1 MVTFSQL
8 QHIDLASLNAAA
20 TDFETMVRS
29 WDLSTKMQN
38 EVIGPVQQSGWHGPT
53 ADAAAG
59 SLTRTRDQIHAAFE
73 EASAIARTLRE
84 AHDEFAA
91 ARKDLQ
97 TAVQHAAGKGLT
109 VDGEG
114 GVHWPPATDPVD
126 KKDPDYAK
134 GRQSDAQA
142 TADEIGKALDRAT
155 EADTAATA
163 ALAGDTGTDSGSF
176 NSNPVGSL
184 AEAEA
189 KQAAQ
194 ILSLG
199 SKATDAQ
206 LTQLQSLLQH
216 HNGDP
221 RFAAAFYGGQEPA
234 TFLASYGAMAQSG
247 DFSDSPARK
256 AAVKG
261 IQDGLGLTLATAT
274 DSHKQPHVSDD
285 WEQRLRKAGGEQIP
299 LDPKANPKSSPYGYQ
314 ILGNILRH
322 GDYDAHFINP
332 IAEHVTQLTNEN
344 PGRWDAVA
352 AMHGSPF
359 QEFQFTGVTDEKGNV
374 HGFNPLSSVLEALG
388 HSPEAATRFFSDP
401 PTAYNPDGSVKS
413 HGGENKYFEM
423 LTDSG
428 ERSLLRDMPYPL
440 RPNPGTA
447 DAFEVGA
454 LGHALEAATTGRGY
468 DDANAP
474 LAKHTPEMS
483 ALTEKIFE
491 TYGTKDGPEQLHG
504 DKALF
509 GAMNGSL
516 GNITAA
522 YMGDVQAALE
532 GPGAPAVTGTP
543 ADLKDA
549 EVRRLLDVL
558 GRDPD
563 AYASIAAGQQ
573 AYTTV
578 QIEDAISKHGHGSQS
593 EIQMAVENAVRPGGQ
608 VTGLITGAM
617 ADEVYTRHA
626 AEDKD
631 FNEAIDTKREIAG
644 KVWEFTGG
652 KAMERAPVAGE
663 GVNFVVEQIMDGVAE
678 SYKVDTHNEADDEAK
693 EAVSQAKHGAQKAVL
708 ETFDRAA
715 SGSGLDPAFL
725 EQLRRRAG
733 QVSDDGYTSGASGP
747 KPAGQSG

>member
-1 MVTFSQL
+1 MVTYSQL
-8 QHIDLASLNAAA
+8 QHLDLANLNAAA
-20 TDFETMVRS
+20 GDFESMVRN

-38 EVIGPVQQSGWHGPT
+38 EVIGPVQQSGWTGPSSE
-53 ADAAAG
+53 AAAS

-84 AHDEFAA
+84 AHDELAA
-91 ARKDLQ
+91 AKKDLQ
-97 TAVQHAAGKGLT
+97 TAVQHAADQGLT

-114 GVHWPPATDPVD
+114 SVHWPPATDPAD

-134 GRQSDAQA
+134 SHQANAQA
-142 TADEIGKALDRAT
+142 AADAIGKAIERAT
-155 EADTAATA
+155 EADTAAA
-163 ALAGDTGTDSGSF
+163 SALAGDTGSDSSTF
-176 NSNPVGSL
+176 NGNPVGSL

-189 KQAAQ
+189 KQASQ

-206 LTQLQSLLQH
+206 LAQLQTLLQH
-216 HNGDP
+216 HSGDS
-221 RFAAAFYGGQEPA
+221 RFAAAFYGGQDPA

-247 DFSDSPARK
+247 DFSDSAARK
-256 AAVKG
+256 ASIKG

-285 WEQRLRKAGGEQIP
+285 WEQRLRKAGAAQIP
-299 LDPKANPKSSPYGYQ
+299 LDPKANPASSPYGYQ

-352 AMHGSPF
+352 AMHGAPF

-374 HGFNPLSSVLEALG
+374 HGFNPMSSVLEALG
-388 HSPEAATRFFSDP
+388 HSPEAATKFFSDP
-401 PTAYNPDGSVKS
+401 PTTYNPDGSVKS
-413 HGGENKYFEM
+413 HGGENKYFDM

-428 ERSLLRDMPYPL
+428 QRSLLRDMPYPL

-454 LGHALEAATTGRGY
+454 LGHALEAATTGRAY
-468 DDANAP
+468 DNADAP
-474 LAKHTPEMS
+474 LAKHTPEM
-483 ALTEKIFE
+483 AGLTQKIFDK
-491 TYGTKDGPEQLHG
+491 YGVEGGPEQLHG
-504 DKALF
+504 EKALF
-509 GAMNGSL
+509 SAMNGSL

-532 GPGAPAVTGTP
+532 GPGAPAMTGAP
-543 ADLKDA
+543 ANLDDA
-549 EVRRLLDVL
+549 KVRRLLDVL

-563 AYASIAAGQQ
+563 AYTSIAAGQQ

-578 QIEDAISKHGHGSQS
+578 QIEEAIAKHGHGSQS
-593 EIQMAVENAVRPGGQ
+593 ELQLAVENAVKPGGQ
-608 VTGLITGAM
+608 VTGLVTSAM
-617 ADEVYTRHA
+617 ADEVYVKHA
-626 AEDKD
+626 ADDED
-631 FNEAIDTKREIAG
+631 FNKGIDDKKEIAA

-652 KAMERAPVAGE
+652 KALERAPIAGE
-663 GVNFVVEQIMDGVAE
+663 GVNFVVEKIMDGVAD
-678 SYKVDTHNEADDEAK
+678 SYKVDTRNEADDQAK
-693 EAVSQAKHGAQKAVL
+693 AAVADAKHGAQRSVM
-708 ETFDRAA
+708 ETFDRATA
-715 SGSGLDPAFL
+715 GSGIDPAFL

-733 QVSDDGYTSGASGP
+733 QVSDDGYTSGAAG
-747 KPAGQSG
+747 PAGKS

>member
-1 MVTFSQL
+1 MPP
-8 QHIDLASLNAAA
+8 
-20 TDFETMVRS
+20 R
-29 WDLSTKMQN
+29 
-38 EVIGPVQQSGWHGPT
+38 PT
-53 ADAAAG
+53 P
-59 SLTRTRDQIHAAFE
+59 RHR
-73 EASAIARTLRE
+73 
-84 AHDEFAA
+84 
-91 ARKDLQ
+91 
-97 TAVQHAAGKGLT
+97 
-109 VDGEG
+109 
-114 GVHWPPATDPVD
+114 
-126 KKDPDYAK
+126 
-134 GRQSDAQA
+134 
-142 TADEIGKALDRAT
+142 
-155 EADTAATA
+155 
-163 ALAGDTGTDSGSF
+163 ALAGDTGTDSNAF

-189 KQAAQ
+189 KQASD

-206 LTQLQSLLQH
+206 LTQLQALLQH

-221 RFAAAFYGGQEPA
+221 RFAAAFYGGQDPA
-234 TFLASYGAMAQSG
+234 TFLASYGATAQSG

-274 DSHKQPHVSDD
+274 DSHKQPHVSDE

-374 HGFNPLSSVLEALG
+374 HGFNPMSSVLEALG
-388 HSPEAATRFFSDP
+388 HSPEAATKFFSDP
-401 PTAYNPDGSVKS
+401 PTTYNPDGTVKS
-413 HGGENKYFEM
+413 HGGENKYFDM

-454 LGHALEAATTGRGY
+454 LGHALEAATTGRAY
-468 DDANAP
+468 DDADGP
-474 LAKHTPEMS
+474 LAKHTPEM
-483 ALTEKIFE
+483 AGLTHKIFE
-491 TYGTKDGPEQLHG
+491 TYGTKDGPDRLHG
-504 DKALF
+504 DGALF

-532 GPGAPAVTGTP
+532 GPGAPAATGAP
-543 ADLKDA
+543 ANLDDA
-549 EVRRLLDVL
+549 SVRRLLDAL

-563 AYASIAAGQQ
+563 AYAAIAAGQQ
-573 AYTTV
+573 AYTSV
-578 QIEDAISKHGHGSQS
+578 QIEDAVAKHGHGSQS
-593 EIQMAVENAVRPGGQ
+593 ELTLAIETAVKPGGQ
-608 VTGLITGAM
+608 VAGLLTSAM
-617 ADEVYTRHA
+617 VDEVYVEQA
-626 AEDKD
+626 AKAKE
-631 FNEAIDTKREIAG
+631 FNEAVDTKREIAG

-652 KAMERAPVAGE
+652 KALERAPIAGE
-663 GVNFVVEQIMDGVAE
+663 GVNFVVEQIMDGVAD
-678 SYKVDTHNEADDEAK
+678 SYKIDTKNEADD
-693 EAVSQAKHGAQKAVL
+693 QAGTAAANSKHGAQKAAL
-708 ETFDRAA
+708 EAFDRATA
-715 SGSGLDPAFL
+715 DSELDPEYL
-725 EQLRRRAG
+725 KLLRRQAG
-733 QVSDDGYTSGASGP
+733 QVSDEGYTSGAQAREEATRGVG
-747 KPAGQSG
+747 KDG

>member
-8 QHIDLASLNAAA
+8 QHLDLASLNGAAG
-20 TDFETMVRS
+20 DFEAMVRK

-38 EVIGPVQQSGWHGPT
+38 EVIGPVQQSNWHGPS
-53 ADAAAG
+53 AEPALA

-84 AHDEFAA
+84 AHDELAA
-91 ARKDLQ
+91 AKKDLQ
-97 TAVQHAAGKGLT
+97 TAVQHAGAKGLT
-109 VDGEG
+109 VDAEG
-114 GVHWPPATDPVD
+114 GVHWPPATDPAD

-134 GRQSDAQA
+134 SQQSNAQA
-142 TADEIGKALDRAT
+142 AADEIGKALDRAR
-155 EADTAATA
+155 EADDAATA
-163 ALAGDTGTDSGSF
+163 ALAGDTGTDSNAF

-189 KQAAQ
+189 KQASE

-206 LTQLQSLLQH
+206 LTQLQTLLQH
-216 HNGDP
+216 HSGDP
-221 RFAAAFYGGQEPA
+221 RFAAAFYGGQDPA

-247 DFSDSPARK
+247 DFANSPARK
-256 AAVKG
+256 DAIKG

-274 DSHKQPHVSDD
+274 DGKKQPHVSDE

-322 GDYDAHFINP
+322 GDYDPHFINP

-374 HGFNPLSSVLEALG
+374 HGFNPMSSVLEALG
-388 HSPEAATRFFSDP
+388 HSPEAATKFFSDP
-401 PTAYNPDGSVKS
+401 PTTYNPDGTVKS
-413 HGGENKYFEM
+413 HGGENKYFAM

-454 LGHALEAATTGRGY
+454 LGHALEAATTGRAY
-468 DDANAP
+468 DDADAP

-483 ALTEKIFE
+483 ALTHKIFD
-491 TYGTKDGPEQLHG
+491 TYGSKEGPEQLHG
-504 DKALF
+504 EKALF

-532 GPGAPAVTGTP
+532 GPGAPAATGTP

-549 EVRRLLDVL
+549 QVRRLLDVL

-578 QIEDAISKHGHGSQS
+578 QIEDAIAKHSHGSQS
-593 EIQMAVENAVRPGGQ
+593 EVQMAVENAVRPGGQ

-617 ADEVYTRHA
+617 VDEVYTKHA

-631 FNEAIDTKREIAG
+631 YNEAVDSKREIAG

-652 KAMERAPVAGE
+652 KALERAPVAGE
-663 GVNFVVEQIMDGVAE
+663 GVNFVVDKIMDGIAD

-693 EAVSQAKHGAQKAVL
+693 EAFAQSNHGAQKAVM
-708 ETFDRAA
+708 ETIDRAA
-715 SGSGLDPAFL
+715 AGSGLDPAFV

-733 QVSDDGYTSGASGP
+733 QVTDDGYTSGVAGP
-747 KPAGQSG
+747 KPPPKSG

>member
-8 QHIDLASLNAAA
+8 QHLDLAALNGAAG
-20 TDFETMVRS
+20 DFEAMVRK

-38 EVIGPVQQSGWHGPT
+38 EVIGPVQQSGWHGPS

-91 ARKDLQ
+91 AKKDLQ
-97 TAVQHAAGKGLT
+97 TAVQHAGDKGLT
-109 VDGEG
+109 VDAEG
-114 GVHWPPATDPVD
+114 GVHWPPATDPAD

-134 GRQSDAQA
+134 GQQSNAQA
-142 TADEIGKALDRAT
+142 VAEEIGKALDRAT

-163 ALAGDTGTDSGSF
+163 ALAGDTGTDSNAF

-189 KQAAQ
+189 KQASQ

-206 LTQLQSLLQH
+206 LAQLQTLLQH
-216 HNGDP
+216 HGGDP
-221 RFAAAFYGGQEPA
+221 RFAAAFYGGQDPA

-247 DFSDSPARK
+247 DFANSPARK
-256 AAVKG
+256 EAIKG

-274 DSHKQPHVSDD
+274 DSHKQPHVSDE

-299 LDPKANPKSSPYGYQ
+299 LAPKANPKSSPYGYQ

-322 GDYDAHFINP
+322 GDYDPYFINP

-359 QEFQFTGVTDEKGNV
+359 QEFQFTGVPDKDGNV
-374 HGFNPLSSVLEALG
+374 HGFNPMSSVLEALG

-401 PTAYNPDGSVKS
+401 PTTYNPDGSVKS
-413 HGGENKYFEM
+413 HGGENTYFDM

-454 LGHALEAATTGRGY
+454 LGHALEAATTGRAY
-468 DDANAP
+468 DDEKGELP
-474 LAKHTPEMS
+474 PHTKEMGS
-483 ALTEKIFE
+483 VMQQTVHKF
-491 TYGTKDGPEQLHG
+491 G
-504 DKALF
+504 DKDAAGLLYGDDALF
-509 GAMNGSL
+509 GELNGSL
-516 GNITAA
+516 GKMTGA
-522 YMGDVQAALE
+522 YMGDVQHAVDGSSVKL
-532 GPGAPAVTGTP
+532 PATGVPTELGKEDAQRLVVT
-543 ADLKDA
+543 
-549 EVRRLLDVL
+549 L

-563 AYASIAAGQQ
+563 AYASIATAQQ
-573 AYTTV
+573 AYTTAAINDVIVHRADHGDLTAAV
-578 QIEDAISKHGHGSQS
+578 QN
-593 EIQMAVENAVRPGGQ
+593 VVRPGGEI
-608 VTGLITGAM
+608 TGLLTSAM
-617 ADEVYTRHA
+617 VDEVYNKHA
-626 AEDKD
+626 VADAEY
-631 FNEAIDTKREIAG
+631 NEAVDSKREWAG
-644 KVWEFTGG
+644 SIWDMTAGAALE
-652 KAMERAPVAGE
+652 ERAPVAGPV
-663 GVNFVVEQIMDGVAE
+663 VNDVVNQIMDGIAD
-678 SYKVDTHNEADDEAK
+678 SYHVDSHSQASNEALEAYNK
-693 EAVSQAKHGAQKAVL
+693 AVTGAQGSVEQAIR
-708 ETFDRAA
+708 DAA
-715 SGSGLDPAFL
+715 ARQNMDPRTINDLAPSAAGKIKDGYGSGRDTYGVIQHA
-725 EQLRRRAG
+725 
-733 QVSDDGYTSGASGP
+733 
-747 KPAGQSG
+747 